1 MPEMDG
7 IETLK
12 EIKKLKPETEVIM
25 LTGHASVK
33 VGIDG
38 MNVCLQKVLD
48 KWGIKI
54 GEGFRFPNTFYRSI
68 KQPLKCNYTS
78 FAEALCFS

>member
-1 MPEMDG
+1 MAESLV
-7 IETLK
+7 EHALK
-12 EIKKLKPETEVIM
+12 YEKLGWFVLPI
-25 LTGHASVK
+25 
-33 VGIDG
+33 
-38 MNVCLQKVLD
+38 VCLQKVLD

-54 GEGFRFPNTFYRSI
+54 GEGFRFPNTFYLSI